1 MKICVTGHRPNKLYG
16 YNLSDIRWQKLKE
29 QFKTILVENDCTEAI
44 TGMALEVDISTLE
57 HRIDS
62 YRIANDFL
70 KNTVNIIDKYKVNN
84 NHQIID
90 AIKYAMKKSHPDNGG
105 NAEDFKKFRDLY
117 NSMK

>member
-1 MKICVTGHRPNKLYG
+1 M
-16 YNLSDIRWQKLKE
+16 
-29 QFKTILVENDCTEAI
+29 ILVNGVNYMGTNMSLLLIIVVLAMALFCMWELLINKKNKIE
-44 TGMALEVDISTLE
+44 ALEVDISTLE

>member
-1 MKICVTGHRPNKLYG
+1 MGTNMSLLLIIVVLAMALFCMWELLIDKKNKI
-16 YNLSDIRWQKLKE
+16 E
-29 QFKTILVENDCTEAI
+29 
-44 TGMALEVDISTLE
+44 ALEVDISTLE

-84 NHQIID
+84 NHQILE
-90 AIKYAMKKSHPDNGG
+90 AVKYAMKKSHPDNGG

>member
-1 MKICVTGHRPNKLYG
+1 MGTNMSLLLIIVVLAMALFCMWELLIDKKNKI
-16 YNLSDIRWQKLKE
+16 E
-29 QFKTILVENDCTEAI
+29 
-44 TGMALEVDISTLE
+44 ALEVDISTLE

-84 NHQIID
+84 NQQIID